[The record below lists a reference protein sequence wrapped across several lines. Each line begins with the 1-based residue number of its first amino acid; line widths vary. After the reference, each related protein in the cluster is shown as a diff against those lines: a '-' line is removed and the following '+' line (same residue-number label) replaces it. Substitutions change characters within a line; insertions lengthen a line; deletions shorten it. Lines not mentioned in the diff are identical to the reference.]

1 MNQETTETKETKPFV
16 INPDDVAAGR
26 IYICRNGARVKL
38 ELSLAAQEGR
48 ERLFIWRI
56 KDVLG
61 AGESG
66 RPDVGW
72 SYTLEGCWVGPH
84 SPDSADIICLETLAE
99 PEITPVK
106 PKPTPRKSFIRTGVI
121 KSVRTQKD
129 GNYTVT
135 VDMTDTPDTGIRR
148 IVLNLPS
155 SKLKAH
161 QRVGFS
167 FRTNSLITDKTE
179 FAECTLEN

>member
-1 MNQETTETKETKPFV
+1 MFAYRIKEIIGYQNPDGPREHYSYTKEGSWL
-16 INPDDVAAGR
+16 VAVA
-26 IYICRNGARVKL
+26 
-38 ELSLAAQEGR
+38 
-48 ERLFIWRI
+48 
-56 KDVLG
+56 
-61 AGESG
+61 
-66 RPDVGW
+66 
-72 SYTLEGCWVGPH
+72 
-84 SPDSADIICLETLAE
+84 DSCDIICLETLAE
-99 PEITPVK
+99 PEVIKDK

>member
-1 MNQETTETKETKPFV
+1 MNQETKETKPFV

-26 IYICRNGARVKL
+26 IYICRNGSRVR
-38 ELSLAAQEGR
+38 LAPAGGANSM
-48 ERLFIWRI
+48 FAYRI
-56 KDVLG
+56 KEIIG
-61 AGESG
+61 YQN
-66 RPDVGW
+66 PDGPREHY
-72 SYTLEGCWVGPH
+72 SYTKEGSWLVTVA
-84 SPDSADIICLETLAE
+84 DSCDIICLETLAE
-99 PEITPVK
+99 PEVVQDK

>member
-1 MNQETTETKETKPFV
+1 MNQETKETKETKPFV

-26 IYICRNGARVKL
+26 IYICRNGARVR
-38 ELSLAAQEGR
+38 LAPV
-48 ERLFIWRI
+48 ERVCSIFAYRI
-56 KDVLG
+56 KEVIG
-61 AGESG
+61 PQN
-66 RPDVGW
+66 PDGPREHY
-72 SYTLEGCWVGPH
+72 SYTKEGSRFAALEVDC
-84 SPDSADIICLETLAE
+84 DIICLETLAE

-106 PKPTPRKSFIRTGVI
+106 PKPTPRKSFTRTGVI
-121 KSVRTQKD
+121 KSVRAQKD

-135 VDMTDTPDTGIRR
+135 VDMTDTPDAGIRR

-167 FRTNSLITDKTE
+167 FRTDLLITDKTE
-179 FAECTLEN
+179 IAECTLEN

>member
-1 MNQETTETKETKPFV
+1 MNEETKETIETKPFV

-26 IYICRNGARVKL
+26 IYICRNGSRVR
-38 ELSLAAQEGR
+38 LASAGGVNSM
-48 ERLFIWRI
+48 FAYRI
-56 KDVLG
+56 KEIIG
-61 AGESG
+61 YQN
-66 RPDVGW
+66 PDGPREHY
-72 SYTLEGCWVGPH
+72 SYTKEGSWLVAVA
-84 SPDSADIICLETLAE
+84 DSCDIICLETLAE
-99 PEITPVK
+99 PEVIKDK